1 MDCLVYFLI
10 QPRIIFSG
18 KASPRKLDPTTLI
31 TNQENSLGLLQVVW
45 MEAFEGLKFLF
56 QDNSNLFQVYQ
67 KANMTFDSLSTWHT
81 DTSAF
86 YGKHSSL
93 VQPYDLILMLIS
105 QYKAH
110 IELEVLQY
118 LKIKTLKKFSLIKM
132 SEISQLWA
140 PVK

>member
-1 MDCLVYFLI
+1 
-10 QPRIIFSG
+10 
-18 KASPRKLDPTTLI
+18 
-31 TNQENSLGLLQVVW
+31 

-118 LKIKTLKKFSLIKM
+118 LKIKTLSKSELCEHLILNNSWLILPELCASQTIIKSL
-132 SEISQLWA
+132 Q
-140 PVK
+140 